1 MSDPI
6 HVRAAAVL
14 SVGLMAFAQ
23 GAQAECSR
31 EDVQFYLDRGF
42 TAEQVTQLCSPAQQE
57 QPDRK
62 YRAYTD
68 EYIDR
73 EDAEYRARLRTE
85 REVSLRSSIAAVG
98 IALRGGHLYY
108 TRKVC
113 VSEGVEKD
121 RAFGLKACPDIRY
134 RIQLA
139 GLQIDPKRHKRRFL
153 FGDPLIEVHGDIRR
167 EEQPGAFAE
176 IPDQYWRDTLRAKLE
191 SGDTTRIPLRP
202 GVDFQF
208 VRESLQEIV
217 DFETDRATARE
228 TAETGDSTGLD
239 QLATELQ

>member
-113 VSEGVEKD
+113 VSEGWRRTAHSGSRPARTSATGSGS
-121 RAFGLKACPDIRY
+121 RACRSTRKGTR
-134 RIQLA
+134 
-139 GLQIDPKRHKRRFL
+139 
-153 FGDPLIEVHGDIRR
+153 
-167 EEQPGAFAE
+167 GA
-176 IPDQYWRDTLRAKLE
+176 
-191 SGDTTRIPLRP
+191 S
-202 GVDFQF
+202 
-208 VRESLQEIV
+208 SS
-217 DFETDRATARE
+217 ATP
-228 TAETGDSTGLD
+228 
-239 QLATELQ
+239 